1 MKFRSNVLVA
11 IGVIML
17 ILMVLFQITIRLTHD
32 SNFSFDY
39 IFLLIPTLFIIVGSY
54 PDDKNKDDKDKKDD
68 DYDDPTRP

>member
-17 ILMVLFQITIRLTHD
+17 ILMVLFQITIRLTQD

-54 PDDKNKDDKDKKDD
+54 PDDKNDDKNKKDD
-68 DYDDPTRP
+68 EYDNTTRP

>member
-1 MKFRSNVLVA
+1 MKFRSNVLVS

-17 ILMVLFQITIRLTHD
+17 ILMVLFQITIRLTQD

-54 PDDKNKDDKDKKDD
+54 PEDKNKDDKDKKDD

>member
-17 ILMVLFQITIRLTHD
+17 ILMILFQITIRLTQD

-54 PDDKNKDDKDKKDD
+54 PDYKNDDKDKKDD